1 MTKIRRI
8 EIAHVVTIELVRG
21 RPKTS
26 VNLYGEGLTPSAACS
41 AEVVPERNRTVNSSL
56 FTKN

>member
-8 EIAHVVTIELVRG
+8 EIAHVVKMELVRG

-26 VNLYGEGLTPSAACS
+26 VNLYGEGLTPSAACT
-41 AEVVPERNRTVNSSL
+41 AEAVPERKRTVSNSL